1 MASRWV
7 RRGAGATLVA
17 TVVALAATTPATA
30 DAESRVDYDGQA
42 TAFQTEGLTLTLFPA
57 DADVPE
63 PFNTLPMPPEQ
74 TVHLTPEQLGVPSRV
89 GHADFRGVDEPA
101 GLPDNPLIT
110 GGGFRA
116 ASTSHNGTVVS
127 EAVIGHLEIAD
138 GALSVENLVARCTG
152 DREKID
158 LEAPVG
164 SLTGSGI
171 QEDSSIELEPN
182 TDVPVPGLG
191 SVRWNHQI
199 TDQKTFGAVSNLV
212 VTLNTDLDADVLQ
225 QFPEAMRAF
234 EDTVKQLLA
243 EVRNAGEDAGFP
255 PVPADPDALSAQ
267 QAYDELDSLLSQLPT
282 DQVPDLNN
290 VLRLSGSITLSDATC
305 SQKVVDKPSNDQP
318 PPPDQNQSPPGE
330 GPPAAGPHEP
340 PLADTGASPWGPRAT
355 WAGMGALIAGG
366 GALLLLRK
374 GRDPDAD

>member
-17 TVVALAATTPATA
+17 TVTALAATTPATA
-30 DAESRVDYDGQA
+30 EFRVQYDGQA
-42 TAFQTEGLTLTLFPA
+42 TAFQTEGLTLTLFPE
-57 DADVPE
+57 DADVPA
-63 PFNTLPMPPEQ
+63 PFDTLPMPPEQ
-74 TVHLTPEQLGVPSRV
+74 VVHLTPDQLGVPSRV

-101 GLPDNPLIT
+101 ELPDNPLIT

-116 ASTSHNGTVVS
+116 ASTRHNGTVVS

-199 TDQKTFGAVSNLV
+199 TDEKTFGNVSNLV
-212 VTLNTDLDADVLQ
+212 VTLKTALDADVLQ
-225 QFPEAMRAF
+225 QLPQAMRAF
-234 EDTVKQLLA
+234 EDSVQQLLSDVK
-243 EVRNAGEDAGFP
+243 EEGTDTGFP
-255 PVPADPDALSAQ
+255 DVPVDPETLTGEPL
-267 QAYDELDSLLSQLPT
+267 YTELDSLLSALPT
-282 DQVPDLNN
+282 AEVPDLNS
-290 VLRLSGSITLSDATC
+290 VLQLSGSITLSDATC
-305 SQKVVDKPSNDQP
+305 SQEVVNRPNNP
-318 PPPDQNQSPPGE
+318 PPGE
-330 GPPAAGPHEP
+330 DKPDTPAEEPPGARPQEP

-355 WAGMGALIAGG
+355 FAGLGALLAG
-366 GALLLLRK
+366 GALLALR
-374 GRDPDAD
+374 RRRPVDED

>member
-17 TVVALAATTPATA
+17 TVTALAATTPATA
-30 DAESRVDYDGQA
+30 EFRVQYDGQA
-42 TAFQTEGLTLTLFPA
+42 TAFQTEGLTLTLFPE
-57 DADVPE
+57 DADVPA
-63 PFNTLPMPPEQ
+63 PFDTLPMPPEQ
-74 TVHLTPEQLGVPSRV
+74 VVHLTPDQLGVPSRV

-101 GLPDNPLIT
+101 ELPDNPLIT

-116 ASTSHNGTVVS
+116 ASTRHNRTVVS

-191 SVRWNHQI
+191 SVRWNHQT
-199 TDQKTFGAVSNLV
+199 TDRKTFGAVSNLV
-212 VTLNTDLDADVLQ
+212 VTLNTDLDAEVLQ
-225 QFPEAMRAF
+225 QIPAAMSAF

-243 EVRNAGEDAGFP
+243 EVKNAGEDAGFP
-255 PVPADPDALSAQ
+255 AVPADPDSLSAQ

-282 DQVPDLNN
+282 DQVPDLNS

-305 SQKVVDKPSNDQP
+305 SQEVVDKPVNNQP
-318 PPPDQNQSPPGE
+318 PPNQNQPPPG
-330 GPPAAGPHEP
+330 GKPPAAEPHEP

-355 WAGMGALIAGG
+355 LAGVAALVAG
-366 GALLLLRK
+366 GALLLLRRR
-374 GRDPDAD
+374 RDVDAD

>member
-1 MASRWV
+1 MTSRWV

-17 TVVALAATTPATA
+17 IVAALAATTPATA
-30 DAESRVDYDGQA
+30 ESRVEYDGQA
-42 TAFQTEGLTLTLFPA
+42 TAFQTEGLTLTLFPS
-57 DADVPE
+57 DADVPA
-63 PFNTLPMPPEQ
+63 PFDDLPMPPEQ
-74 TVHLTPEQLGVPSRV
+74 TLHLTPDQLGVPSRV

-101 GLPDNPLIT
+101 ELPANPLIT

-127 EAVIGHLEIAD
+127 EAVIGHLEIAG

-152 DREKID
+152 DRENID

-164 SLTGSGI
+164 SLTGSEI
-171 QEDSSIELEPN
+171 PNDSSIELEPN

-212 VTLNTDLDADVLQ
+212 VTLDTELDAGVLQ
-225 QFPEAMRAF
+225 QIPEAMSAF
-234 EDTVKQLLA
+234 EDTVQQLLSDVKR
-243 EVRNAGEDAGFP
+243 EGEEAGFP
-255 PVPADPDALSAQ
+255 GVPVDPETLSGQ
-267 QAYDELDSLLSQLPT
+267 PLYDELDNLLSDLPT

-290 VLRLSGSITLSDATC
+290 VLRLSGSITLSDASC
-305 SQKVVDKPSNDQP
+305 SQEVVDKPNNNQP
-318 PPPDQNQSPPGE
+318 PPPNQNEPPPGE
-330 GPPAAGPHEP
+330 NPPAAGPDEP

-355 WAGMGALIAGG
+355 MAGVGALIAG
-366 GALLLLRK
+366 GALLLLRRR
-374 GRDPDAD
+374 RDLDAD